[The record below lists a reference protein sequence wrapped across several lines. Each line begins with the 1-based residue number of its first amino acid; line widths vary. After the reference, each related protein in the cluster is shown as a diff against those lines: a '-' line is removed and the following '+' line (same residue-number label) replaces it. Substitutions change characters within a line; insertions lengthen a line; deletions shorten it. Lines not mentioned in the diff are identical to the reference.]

1 MDLELIIIACNYC
14 LGHFIYSNQ
23 NLEHMKYLFLSVLLS
38 IGLGQVS
45 VSQTIKPG
53 VGLNFTDVVANGGG
67 TASGRTGWQ
76 FGASVAFGQKIYVEP
91 GIFYQSKSAEFSSS
105 DNLIQPDLKADLKG
119 IRVPFALGYNLIG
132 NSASAA
138 SIRLFGG
145 PSGFFV
151 IDTGED
157 IDKADINSP
166 AWGVFAGAG
175 LDIWI
180 LFVDVSYE
188 WSVTD
193 VQTSFTNIDF
203 GKTNGL
209 FANAGVRIR
218 L

>member
-1 MDLELIIIACNYC
+1 MKKITL
-14 LGHFIYSNQ
+14 FI
-23 NLEHMKYLFLSVLLS
+23 LLS
-38 IGLGQVS
+38 IGAVYVS
-45 VSQTIKPG
+45 FGQTIKPSIG
-53 VGLNFTDVVANGGG
+53 INFTDVVANGDG
-67 TASGRTGWQ
+67 TATGRTGWQ
-76 FGASVAFGQKIYVEP
+76 FGASVAFGDKIYVEP
-91 GIFYQSKSAEFSSS
+91 GIFYQSKSANFSSS
-105 DNLIQPDLKADLKG
+105 DQLANPDLKADFKG

-132 NSASAA
+132 NAESTASL
-138 SIRLFGG
+138 RLFGG

-151 IDTGED
+151 VDTSEGVNKE
-157 IDKADINSP
+157 DINSP

-175 LDIWI
+175 LNIWI

>member
-1 MDLELIIIACNYC
+1 
-14 LGHFIYSNQ
+14 
-23 NLEHMKYLFLSVLLS
+23 
-38 IGLGQVS
+38 
-45 VSQTIKPG
+45 
-53 VGLNFTDVVANGGG
+53 VANGGG

-76 FGASVAFGQKIYVEP
+76 FGASVALGEKIYVEL

-105 DNLIQPDLKADLKG
+105 DNLIQPDLKG

-132 NSASAA
+132 NSASPA
-138 SIRLFGG
+138 SLRLFGG
-145 PSGFFV
+145 QSGFFV

>member
-1 MDLELIIIACNYC
+1 MKKTFLIILVC
-14 LGHFIYSNQ
+14 LG
-23 NLEHMKYLFLSVLLS
+23 LSHVS
-38 IGLGQVS
+38 IG
-45 VSQTIKPG
+45 QTIKPT
-53 VGLNFTDVVANGGG
+53 VGINFTDVVGNGDG

-76 FGASVAFGQKIYVEP
+76 FGASVAFGKKIYVEP

-105 DNLIQPDLKADLKG
+105 DNLTQPDLKADLKG

-132 NSASAA
+132 NSDSKASL
-138 SIRLFGG
+138 RLFGG

-151 IDTGED
+151 IDTGDD
-157 IDKADINSP
+157 INKDDINST

-193 VQTSFTNIDF
+193 IQTSFTNIDF

-209 FANAGVRIR
+209 FANAGIRIR

>member
-1 MDLELIIIACNYC
+1 MKKTFLIILAC
-14 LGHFIYSNQ
+14 LG
-23 NLEHMKYLFLSVLLS
+23 LSHVS
-38 IGLGQVS
+38 IG
-45 VSQTIKPG
+45 QTIKPT
-53 VGLNFTDVVANGGG
+53 VGINFTDVVGNGEG

-76 FGASVAFGQKIYVEP
+76 FGASVAFGKKIYVEP

-105 DNLIQPDLKADLKG
+105 DNLTQPDLKADLKG

-132 NSASAA
+132 NSESKASL
-138 SIRLFGG
+138 RLFGG

-151 IDTGED
+151 IDTGDD
-157 IDKADINSP
+157 INKDDINSP

-209 FANAGVRIR
+209 FANAGIRIR

>member
-1 MDLELIIIACNYC
+1 MKNLFLII
-14 LGHFIYSNQ
+14 
-23 NLEHMKYLFLSVLLS
+23 LLS
-38 IGLGQVS
+38 IGLGKVC

-53 VGLNFTDVVANGGG
+53 VGLNFTDVVGNGDG

-76 FGASVAFGQKIYVEP
+76 FGASVAFGKKIYVEP
-91 GIFYQSKSAEFSSS
+91 GIFYQSKSANFSSS
-105 DNLIQPDLKADLKG
+105 DQLSDPDLKADFKG

-132 NSASAA
+132 NSESKASL
-138 SIRLFGG
+138 RLFGG

-151 IDTGED
+151 IDTGD
-157 IDKADINSP
+157 NINKDDINSP